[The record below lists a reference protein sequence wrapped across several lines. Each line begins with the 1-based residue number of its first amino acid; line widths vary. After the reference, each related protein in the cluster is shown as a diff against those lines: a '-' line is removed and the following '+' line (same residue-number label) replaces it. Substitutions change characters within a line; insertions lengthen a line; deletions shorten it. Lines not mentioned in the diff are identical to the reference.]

1 VHRRRAAAASPAVQ
15 LALCLAAPA
24 LLLPHA
30 ARALVDCSVTA
41 AGVAFGVY
49 DSALTSP
56 TDSVG
61 NVRVRCVHLSGGA
74 EQVNYTVSLSTGNSG
89 TYALRRLRAG
99 TSVLPYNL
107 FGDPSRLQVWGN
119 GSAGTFVAAGSHT
132 VGPGVGNGSR
142 ETLHPIYGRIPAQQ
156 DAPPGSYSDAILL
169 TLSF

>member
-1 VHRRRAAAASPAVQ
+1 MP
-15 LALCLAAPA
+15 LALCLAASG

-30 ARALVDCSVTA
+30 AWARVDCSVTA
-41 AGVAFGVY
+41 TGVAFGVY
-49 DSALTSP
+49 DPALTSP

-61 NVRVRCVHLSGGA
+61 NVLVRCVYLFGGA
-74 EQVNYTVSLSTGNSG
+74 EQVNYTVSLSTGTSG
-89 TYALRRLRAG
+89 TYASRWLRAG
-99 TSVLPYNL
+99 TPVLRYNL
-107 FGDPSRLQVWGN
+107 FVDPSRLQVWGN

-156 DAPPGSYSDAILL
+156 DALPGSYSDAIFL